1 MPNLTEMERRNYEQR
16 LARLEDIALRLSGE
30 LFMEG
35 ADPHSAKRLHHNLE
49 VVETEIELL
58 CEAPE
63 SQRERFR
70 LSLPLRHRAHNK
82 KRCPEPQ
89 LSAAHAGDNLRGDA

>member
-16 LARLEDIALRLSGE
+16 LARLKDIALRLSGE

-49 VVETEIELL
+49 VVEMEIDLL
-58 CEAPE
+58 CEALKASDSISAWPFCFATK
-63 SQRERFR
+63 RTTKNAA
-70 LSLPLRHRAHNK
+70 LSLN
-82 KRCPEPQ
+82 
-89 LSAAHAGDNLRGDA
+89 

>member
-35 ADPHSAKRLHHNLE
+35 PDPHASVLHGW
-49 VVETEIELL
+49 VGWRKGRPV
-58 CEAPE
+58 
-63 SQRERFR
+63 SM
-70 LSLPLRHRAHNK
+70 LRISPSCRTNTMLTVATT
-82 KRCPEPQ
+82 
-89 LSAAHAGDNLRGDA
+89 LRGRSDA

>member
-35 ADPHSAKRLHHNLE
+35 PDPHAAKRLHHNLE
-49 VVETEIELL
+49 VVETEIDLL
-58 CEAPE
+58 CEALKASE
-63 SQRERFR
+63 SV
-70 LSLPLRHRAHNK
+70 
-82 KRCPEPQ
+82 
-89 LSAAHAGDNLRGDA
+89 SA